1 MAPRVVPGNPQW
13 IEWIRTLELAAEE
26 KGSRA
31 ANSWAKVRPAS
42 HSTRSC
48 SRLTLVSLRSPS
60 LDAFRPP
67 TQARRSFEKCPIV
80 FNHPDEALQ
89 LEGVGRKT
97 VETLLHKI
105 TEECSVGMPL
115 PERATVPRRVG
126 AAAKGAV
133 APPVR
138 DATTGNAVPG
148 PSRKRPN
155 SGSVALQEAAEDQLR
170 EARRRRL
177 LGLPPEPS
185 SSPSH
190 HQHHSAVAYALAR
203 NENVNAAAGLARSR
217 KAAVPKAYVPR
228 RGSGSYA
235 ILLALYKSCSYDEPQ
250 VWTTKAKLME
260 EASEFSETP
269 MDRPMAARNG
279 GTEAGTGF
287 YSAWNGM
294 TTLISKELVSCDNKR
309 PIKYS
314 LTDAGYALADSLA
327 EAAGMA
333 KHVRGPGPAPVLW
346 NAPPPPPPPGVA
358 RSFQENFVAGG
369 TAGHRLGCAA
379 SAIDLA
385 SVGPTG
391 RFPNNAHRTRPR
403 SPPLFA
409 DLGRMGHDEARS
421 EDDDDDPE
429 FAEQMRQAKALSRQ
443 ESQHPSSSSSTVM
456 NRDLMNLRPSPP
468 PLPASRP
475 FFDSSLDGR
484 RAVSGHYAAAL
495 PAAPGVPAA
504 GNVDLPFEY
513 YYLDESES
521 CTDSTLPLPWPQD
534 IAEPAFPTTPHHS
547 AADAR
552 VTRRD
557 QAEVGQE
564 EGTLAPMYRIEYR
577 TAQALHQMTRSV
589 LRSTTL
595 ARGTPLPGGR
605 TITGYLRGRV
615 ANSVAPGFP
624 SMSVAAFSTAVAAS
638 STARTQFPEMN
649 LLAGYK
655 ECPPPLDKDAMYA
668 PPPSVRWLRGD
679 PPLQPPS
686 VARRPAD
693 AASTSRATTL
703 DCDGKQDAGS
713 YGTSSPNL
721 SSSRI
726 AAASLISHT
735 TASLPVPLGDRYGPA
750 DTAGLSTRLDRT
762 HQKLPPA
769 VVLSRADAPAGRPLA
784 RTSSSQNP
792 LLASFDQ
799 FPNPLINR
807 HPLDPVKD
815 HVATVPYV
823 HHPFSAKVLL
833 AGTFRVMLIID
844 SREVGLPMR
853 GKRTE
858 MIKSLEKENVP
869 CDRRMLPLGDM
880 IWVARPI
887 NSFGQPT
894 GEDDVVLDAIVERK
908 RLDDLCHSIIDGR
921 YVSQK
926 IRLKD
931 SAISHR
937 IYLIEKYD
945 DKSQFGKAIWTCKSQ
960 LQINDG
966 FYVHESGSFKDTIT
980 YLKMQ
985 TQIVRE
991 QYERANKSTSTHQSQ
1006 DLLVIPDT
1014 SIDRPTYLSMQ
1025 RHLQA
1030 TSPAYR
1036 YLTTYRAFEE
1046 LNKADAALTLR
1057 AQWARML
1064 SCVSGL
1070 SAEKTVQF
1078 IGRWST
1084 PMQFFAEGSEWS
1096 RIVKEDSFVAVE
1108 GKPVPKRA
1116 RKEEDFVVE
1125 HLEDVG
1131 ARGIKGKLGSKVWK
1145 LFQTGTAYAE

>member
-31 ANSWAKVRPAS
+31 ANSWAK
-42 HSTRSC
+42 
-48 SRLTLVSLRSPS
+48 
-60 LDAFRPP
+60 
-67 TQARRSFEKCPIV
+67 ARRSFEKCPIV

-105 TEECSVGMPL
+105 TEECRRVGMPL

-148 PSRKRPN
+148 PSRKCPN

-190 HQHHSAVAYALAR
+190 HQHHSAVAYTLVR

-260 EASEFSETP
+260 EASEFSEPP

-369 TAGHRLGCAA
+369 TAGNRLGCAA

-456 NRDLMNLRPSPP
+456 NRDLMNRDLMNRDLMNLRPSPP

-504 GNVDLPFEY
+504 GNVDLPFGY
-513 YYLDESES
+513 YYLDE
-521 CTDSTLPLPWPQD
+521 T
-534 IAEPAFPTTPHHS
+534 
-547 AADAR
+547 DAR

-605 TITGYLRGRV
+605 TMTGYLRGRV

-624 SMSVAAFSTAVAAS
+624 SMSVAASSTAVAAS

-668 PPPSVRWLRGD
+668 PPPSVRRLRGD
-679 PPLQPPS
+679 PALQPPS

-750 DTAGLSTRLDRT
+750 DTSGLSTRLDRT

-769 VVLSRADAPAGRPLA
+769 VALSRADAPAGRPLA

-823 HHPFSAKVLL
+823 HHPFSAKVLI

-945 DKSQFGKAIWTCKSQ
+945 DKSQYAQFGKAIWTCKSQ

-991 QYERANKSTSTHQSQ
+991 QYESQ

-1125 HLEDVG
+1125 HLEEVG

>member
-31 ANSWAKVRPAS
+31 ANSWAK
-42 HSTRSC
+42 
-48 SRLTLVSLRSPS
+48 
-60 LDAFRPP
+60 
-67 TQARRSFEKCPIV
+67 ARRSFEKCPIV
-80 FNHPDEALQ
+80 FTHPDEALQ
-89 LEGVGRKT
+89 LEGVGKKT
-97 VETLLHKI
+97 VETLLHNI
-105 TEECSVGMPL
+105 TEECKRAGIPP
-115 PERATVPRRVG
+115 PERATVPRRGG
-126 AAAKGAV
+126 AAA
-133 APPVR
+133 APIR

-148 PSRKRPN
+148 PSRKRPTH
-155 SGSVALQEAAEDQLR
+155 GSVAMQEEAEDQLR

-177 LGLPPEPS
+177 LGLPPEPFT
-185 SSPSH
+185 SPNAAAASL
-190 HQHHSAVAYALAR
+190 LAQ
-203 NENVNAAAGLARSR
+203 NENVNVNATAGPCRQR

-235 ILLALYKSCSYDEPQ
+235 ILLALYKSCSHDEPQ
-250 VWTTKAKLME
+250 VWTTKAKVME
-260 EASEFSETP
+260 DASEFSETP
-269 MDRPMAARNG
+269 MSRPMAARNG

-294 TTLISKELVSCDNKR
+294 TKLISKELVLCDNKR

-314 LTDAGYALADSLA
+314 LTDAGYTLADSLA

-333 KHVRGPGPAPVLW
+333 KHARGAAPASVPW
-346 NAPPPPPPPGVA
+346 NALRPGIAPPLPPPPPQPPRAVRSDLEGLFASGTTGRRIGGAVMATGPTPVVPPGW
-358 RSFQENFVAGG
+358 RY
-369 TAGHRLGCAA
+369 
-379 SAIDLA
+379 
-385 SVGPTG
+385 
-391 RFPNNAHRTRPR
+391 PNIAHRIRPR
-403 SPPLFA
+403 QPPLFGEV
-409 DLGRMGHDEARS
+409 GRMDHDEARS
-421 EDDDDDPE
+421 EEDDDPE
-429 FAEQMRQAKALSRQ
+429 FAEQMRRARALSRQ
-443 ESQHPSSSSSTVM
+443 ESHHPSSSSSTSM
-456 NRDLMNLRPSPP
+456 GHELRPPQ
-468 PLPASRP
+468 ASRP
-475 FFDSSLDGR
+475 FSRSSLDGR
-484 RAVSGHYAAAL
+484 RAVSGHYAAAA
-495 PAAPGVPAA
+495 PAVPGVPAV

-513 YYLDESES
+513 YYLDE
-521 CTDSTLPLPWPQD
+521 T
-534 IAEPAFPTTPHHS
+534 
-547 AADAR
+547 DAR

-564 EGTLAPMYRIEYR
+564 EGTLAAMYRIEYR

-595 ARGTPLPGGR
+595 ARATPLPGGS
-605 TITGYLRGRV
+605 TMTGYLRGRI

-624 SMSVAAFSTAVAAS
+624 SMSTAALSTAVTPS
-638 STARTQFPEMN
+638 STPRPQFPEID

-655 ECPPPLDKDAMYA
+655 ERPPPLDKDAMYA
-668 PPPSVRWLRGD
+668 PPVPIRRLGSDLAV
-679 PPLQPPS
+679 QPI
-686 VARRPAD
+686 VAPRP
-693 AASTSRATTL
+693 AASTSKVMTL
-703 DCDGKQDAGS
+703 DHGGNHGAVDR
-713 YGTSSPNL
+713 GTSSPNL
-721 SSSRI
+721 SSSR
-726 AAASLISHT
+726 ASAASSVPRAT
-735 TASLPVPLGDRYGPA
+735 SSLPALLRERAEHADVPGASAR
-750 DTAGLSTRLDRT
+750 SNSFR
-762 HQKLPPA
+762 QSLPPVGA
-769 VVLSRADAPAGRPLA
+769 SSRAPAPGRPLA

-792 LLASFDQ
+792 LLAAFDQ
-799 FPNPLINR
+799 LPNPFINR

-815 HVATVPYV
+815 HIAAVPYV

-833 AGTFRVMLIID
+833 AGTFRVMLVID
-844 SREVGLPMR
+844 SREVGLSMR

-858 MIKSLEKENVP
+858 MINSLEKETVP

-887 NSFGQPT
+887 NSLDQPT

-945 DKSQFGKAIWTCKSQ
+945 DKTQSIWTCKSQ

-985 TQIVRE
+985 TQIMRE
-991 QYERANKSTSTHQSQ
+991 QYESQ

-1025 RHLQA
+1025 RHLQT

-1057 AQWARML
+1057 SQWARML
-1064 SCVSGL
+1064 SGVSGM

-1078 IGRWST
+1078 ISRWST
-1084 PMQFFAEGSEWS
+1084 PMQFFAEGSKW
-1096 RIVKEDSFVAVE
+1096 RKIVEADPYVAVE
-1108 GKPVPKRA
+1108 GKPAPKKA

-1131 ARGIKGKLGSKVWK
+1131 ARGIKGKLGSKLWK
-1145 LFQTGTAYAE
+1145 LFQTSDAYVD